1 MQHGVAGKASKS
13 LTHTTPPKTRN
24 SDTQK
29 KLPRALITLPGFPQA
44 ASCSFLARI
53 ESTTKSVC
61 RSPVESAPLG
71 QRLAHNRREPE
82 LLEPLRVAVA
92 HHLERDGA
100 AGLRLLDRADQV
112 LVPPD
117 RLAVDLDD
125 HVSEHDRA
133 VPPPARGETERLC
146 RRAGDHLC
154 EDRAAQGPTQTA
166 GVLLARPVVEQVD
179 AKRRPRVI
187 AELDNLP
194 HHAADGV
201 RGDGEADA
209 DVAARA
215 ARREDHRV
223 DADEPAARVKERSA
237 RVARVDCGVRLDAV
251 FDRPSAVAV
260 DVPAEGGDDARRQGV
275 VEAERIADGQHV
287 LADAQRGGGGD
298 LQRLQR
304 PQPRR
309 VHLEHRQ
316 VLVRLMPDDRRLN
329 LALDALQRDHHSR
342 LGRLARD
349 WVGDNVIVGDDVAVG
364 VPDKARA
371 SAGLNNAPRREDRG
385 RDEGDGGRGVLKHGH
400 TSRLAWREQWCAALI
415 GLSPPAHRVGIV
427 REGDWLRGAGY
438 DEAGSERH
446 NARVV
451 NGRLE
456 GRRHG
461 CCVARSCCGRESGQ
475 ATCCRRVGQA
485 TCCRREWYA
494 ADV

>member
-1 MQHGVAGKASKS
+1 MSPSTTEPYRRRHGARLSASAGEPATTSARIAPRRGRPKLRAYCSRARS
-13 LTHTTPPKTRN
+13 SSRLTP
-24 SDTQK
+24 SDG
-29 KLPRALITLPGFPQA
+29 RALLPN
-44 ASCSFLARI
+44 
-53 ESTTKSVC
+53 STIC
-61 RSPVESAPLG
+61 RTT
-71 QRLAHNRREPE
+71 RLT
-82 LLEPLRVAVA
+82 
-92 HHLERDGA
+92 
-100 AGLRLLDRADQV
+100 
-112 LVPPD
+112 
-117 RLAVDLDD
+117 
-125 HVSEHDRA
+125 VSE
-133 VPPPARGETERLC
+133 G
-146 RRAGDHLC
+146 
-154 EDRAAQGPTQTA
+154 TA
-166 GVLLARPVVEQVD
+166 
-179 AKRRPRVI
+179 
-187 AELDNLP
+187 
-194 HHAADGV
+194 
-201 RGDGEADA
+201 ADA

-287 LADAQRGGGGD
+287 LADAQRGGGGGD

-329 LALDALQRDHHSR
+329 LPLDALQRDHHSR

-400 TSRLAWREQWCAALI
+400 TSRLPWREERWCVALI

-427 REGDWLRGAGY
+427 REGDWLWGSGY

-446 NARVV
+446 NTRVV

-485 TCCRREWYA
+485 TCCRREWHA